1 MIKIPFILGSFVSTT
16 LVATALG
23 LALVTNPAYS
33 AKNTEA
39 KANKR
44 VCKKYRPTGTR
55 IAKKTCMSQRGWD
68 ELRKRAQDALKTST
82 RLGGMQNKENP
93 RHPGGGRN

>member
-1 MIKIPFILGSFVSTT
+1 MIKLSFIAGSFLSS
-16 LVATALG
+16 
-23 LALVTNPAYS
+23 ALVTATLSLTVASSSAYS
-33 AKNTEA
+33 AEASDA

-55 IAKKTCMSQRGWD
+55 IAKKTCMSQRQWD
-68 ELRKRAQDALKTST
+68 ELKKRARDALNTST

-93 RHPGGGRN
+93 LHPGGGRN